1 MAAMRASI
9 ILDLGGNLAAQ
20 ARRNEAALGGLARS
34 GQQHMSLLSRSTQAA
49 GRGLDAL
56 ANKYTAALAGAGVAY
71 KSARAVMDSAQLD
84 KSLIRVTQT
93 AGETR
98 QAAAALR
105 RELLEM
111 SQKTGQPVEAL
122 LGGFNDLIQSGLS
135 WEAALATIGGV
146 NEAMAVT
153 GANAKVLSSGLTV
166 AAEAFDFDLSKPG
179 LAKKL
184 LDQMTVAGRLG
195 NAELEDLAAVFSR
208 IGVDAKTAGMTFA
221 QTLGF
226 AERLSKIEK
235 NPERL
240 STLAQ
245 STLRL
250 FTNYSYLKKAAAATG
265 VKFFD
270 AKGARRDVNDVLGDM
285 SAKYKKIQTDAQR
298 ARAID
303 AAFGDVDLDTKKG
316 IAALLSGNAI
326 AESRDMAREIEK
338 ATGTIAKD
346 LPGALANSVDQVERL
361 KAALRQAADGFAKP
375 VNETIQNAIKHLLD
389 ERKMSGEQ
397 LLAGGAA
404 AAGIGFGLVKGGGKL
419 LQKVGGMGAGVATGK
434 ALQEFAGVTP
444 VYVVNMPA
452 GGLGAG
458 GNAASVG
465 DAVAKGGGKYA
476 KLGTAAKWGGRIG
489 GALAVGGTAYDLYN
503 TWNGEGSTNEK
514 IKATSKDIGGL
525 AGAWGGAKAGAL
537 GGAAI
542 GSLFAGVGAAPGAA
556 IGGLLGGIGG
566 FFAGRLGGEA
576 LGKGLTAE
584 DIGNAVGRSVS
595 EKEARLRIEVTG
607 PGAVRSID
615 TKGFTADV
623 DTGLY
628 MGAH

>member
-1 MAAMRASI
+1 MAAMKASI

-34 GQQHMSLLSRSTQAA
+34 GQRDMGLLSRSAQAA

-56 ANKYTAALAGAGVAY
+56 GNRYTAALAGAGAAY

-93 AGETR
+93 AGATR

-111 SQKTGQPVEAL
+111 AKETGQSVDDL
-122 LGGFNDLIQSGLS
+122 LVGFNALVASGME
-135 WEAALATIGGV
+135 WDKALATIGPI
-146 NEAMAVT
+146 NKAMAVT
-153 GANAKVLSSGLTV
+153 GANAKVLSDGLTV
-166 AAEAFDFDLSKPG
+166 AAEAFQFDLSKPD
-179 LAKKL
+179 LAARM
-184 LDQMTVAGRLG
+184 LDKMTVAGRLG
-195 NAELEDLAAVFSR
+195 KVELENLSGVFAG
-208 IGVDAKTAGMTFA
+208 IGQNAKAAGMSFE

-226 AERLSKIEK
+226 AEKLSIIEQNPDRL
-235 NPERL
+235 R
-240 STLAQ
+240 TLAD

-250 FTNYSYLKKAAAATG
+250 FTNLNYQKKASQATG
-265 VKFFD
+265 VSFYN
-270 AKGARRDVNDVLGDM
+270 AKGERRAAIDVLEDI
-285 SAKYKKIQTDAQR
+285 SAKYKKATTDAQR
-298 ARAID
+298 DRFID
-303 AAFGDVDLDTKKG
+303 AAFGDADLDTKKG
-316 IAALLSGNAI
+316 LGSLLKGDALAEMRVMIGKIEQASGA
-326 AESRDMAREIEK
+326 
-338 ATGTIAKD
+338 IAKD
-346 LPGALANSVDQVERL
+346 LPDALANSVDQVARL

-389 ERKMSGEQ
+389 ERKLSGEQ

-458 GNAASVG
+458 GNAANIG

-476 KLGTAAKWGGRIG
+476 KLGTAAKYAGRIG
-489 GALAVGGTAYDLYN
+489 MAVAVADTGYELYKAWTGDGTTGEKVKATTKGVGGL
-503 TWNGEGSTNEK
+503 G
-514 IKATSKDIGGL
+514 
-525 AGAWGGAKAGAL
+525 GAWLGAKAGAAA
-537 GGAAI
+537 GAGI

-576 LGKGLTAE
+576 LGEKLTAE

-595 EKEARLRIEVTG
+595 EKEARLRIDVTG
-607 PGAVRSID
+607 PGTVRD
-615 TKGFTADV
+615 LHAKGFEPDV
-623 DTGLY
+623 YTGLY
-628 MGAH
+628 MY